1 VEGFVASDFPAVPL
15 HDLDRRRFLTGLGL
29 ATGSLAVASRLLAE
43 GPPVITKETVAEAE
57 KLLGL
62 ELTDAEREL
71 MVEGLGRL
79 RDDFAKIRAVPL
91 PNDVP
96 PALRFAPLPPA
107 SPART
112 TASAKRK
119 STPRKVALPK
129 VPSDLEELAFAPV
142 TVLSR
147 LLQARKVSSLAL
159 TEMYLGRLKRFDPL
173 LHCVVTLTEE
183 RAVARARQADREIAA
198 GQRRSPLHGV
208 PWGAKDLFAVSGHPT
223 TWGAEPYREQAFDE
237 DATVVRRL
245 DNAGAV
251 LIAKLTLGALAMG
264 DVWFG
269 GRTRNPW
276 NPEDGSSGSSAGSS
290 AAVAAGLVGFALGTE
305 TRGSIISPCTRCG
318 TTGLRP
324 TFGRVSRHGAMALAW
339 SMDKVGPIARCAE
352 DCALVFAAIHGPDGL
367 DDVVEEPFAWDPG
380 LDVRTL
386 KLGFLKSAFEAEPEK
401 GQEQER
407 LADRAALEAL
417 HSLGVQLVPIE
428 LPELPVN
435 ALSFILTVEAA
446 AAFDELTRSGKDDL
460 LARQDKDAWPNLFR
474 TARLIPAVEYVQ
486 ANRVRTLLQ
495 RETEKIVAGLDG
507 WVAPSFGNP
516 TLRLTNLT
524 GHPAVVLPHGFR
536 DNGTPMSITFT
547 GALYGEE
554 RLLALAKGYQD
565 ATGFHLKHPPPAA
578 PPSA

>member
-1 VEGFVASDFPAVPL
+1 MASDFPAVPP

-29 ATGSLAVASRLLAE
+29 ASGSLAVASRLLAE
-43 GPPVITKETVAEAE
+43 GPPVITKEAVAEAE

-62 ELTDAEREL
+62 ELTDAEREM

-107 SPART
+107 SLART

-119 STPRKVALPK
+119 SRPRKVALPK

-142 TVLSR
+142 TVLSQ
-147 LLQARKVSSLAL
+147 LLTARKVSSLAL

-183 RAVARARQADREIAA
+183 RALARARQADREIVA
-198 GQRRSPLHGV
+198 GHRRGPLHGV

-237 DATVVRRL
+237 DATVVKRL
-245 DNAGAV
+245 DDAGAV

-367 DDVVEEPFAWDPG
+367 DDVVDLPFAWDPG
-380 LDVRTL
+380 LEVRTL
-386 KLGFLKSAFEAEPEK
+386 KLGFLKSAFEAAPEK

-407 LADRAALEAL
+407 VADRTALEAL
-417 HSLGVQLVPIE
+417 RSLGVQLVPIE

-547 GALYGEE
+547 GALYGEQ
-554 RLLALAKGYQD
+554 RLLALAKSYQD
-565 ATGFHLKHPPPAA
+565 ATGLHLNHPSLAT